1 MKNIFQKNL
10 KNNLNNNLNNNLKI
24 LQKVIRRTFKSLQN
38 KLENKIQESDQDE
51 KILKQN
57 FLWARSLTWVL
68 IGTTFSFVG
77 WLAVARTDEI
87 IVAQGKL
94 EPIGKVKDIQIPVG
108 GVVKKILVESGDLV
122 NKGEVLIELDA
133 EISKQNLIS
142 ISDQLKQKKI
152 QLELKKDEIKITK
165 LLSDEEVEAQEINL
179 KLQRELLS
187 KYGILYK
194 EGAYPE
200 IEYLQQVNKVN
211 QLEISIDKQKL
222 EAKMKESLLMQQVK
236 ELESDISALISKETA
251 ADVNLD
257 YQSISSPVKGIVFD
271 LKPTNVGFVTQ
282 TSQPIMTI
290 VPLKNLEANV
300 LVPSDK
306 IGFVRNGMDADISID
321 SFPAS
326 DFGVLEGT
334 VTFIGSDALSP
345 NSSEEIRTFSFPVT
359 INLSDQFLNLK
370 NGNNLP
376 LQAGMSLTANIKLR
390 KVSYLRLLLSNFK
403 SKTDSLKEI

>member
-1 MKNIFQKNL
+1 MKNIFQKNMK
-10 KNNLNNNLNNNLKI
+10 KNMKNNLKI
-24 LQKVIRRTFKSLQN
+24 LQKAIRRTLKSLQN

-257 YQSISSPVKGIVFD
+257 YQSIS
-271 LKPTNVGFVTQ
+271 
-282 TSQPIMTI
+282 
-290 VPLKNLEANV
+290 
-300 LVPSDK
+300 
-306 IGFVRNGMDADISID
+306 
-321 SFPAS
+321 
-326 DFGVLEGT
+326 
-334 VTFIGSDALSP
+334 
-345 NSSEEIRTFSFPVT
+345 
-359 INLSDQFLNLK
+359 
-370 NGNNLP
+370 
-376 LQAGMSLTANIKLR
+376 
-390 KVSYLRLLLSNFK
+390 
-403 SKTDSLKEI
+403 